1 MVNFTHDLIVIGAGA
16 GGLGCA
22 GFGAS
27 IGLKAAL
34 IDKEAFNFG
43 GDCLNYGCIP
53 SKALLHVA
61 SMFAAGKAA
70 TDFGLSTS
78 GKADWNKVMEYVHRQ
93 QDVIRAHETPEHFR
107 EEFGTDSIV
116 GTARLTGKR
125 TVLVNGKTLSAP
137 RIILATGSIPRKL
150 AVPGVEAVKQW
161 DNESVFWELDELPDH
176 LLLVGGGPISC
187 ELAQA
192 FVRLGSKV
200 TLLVRNDRLLEGDPP
215 KMGEIIAA
223 RLRKEGVTIHF
234 HTEVAAFTDER
245 TARLKPSGQ
254 TGAESPPETLTFSH
268 LLVAI
273 GRTVRTDGLGLEA
286 AGVTVKEGKIVTD
299 NRYRTT
305 NPYIYA
311 IGDAFGQEQFSHGA
325 EFHNTQLWNN
335 FLSPLKQQ
343 HNLDKFSWV
352 TFTDPEIASFGMT
365 PARLREKGI
374 DFETREIPFIKDDRA
389 VAADYRDGH
398 LTVYLSK
405 GWLGGGK
412 LLGGCMAAPAAGEM
426 IQELHLLQHRGMK
439 FSALT
444 NKIYAY
450 PVGSRVNQLG
460 ARQGAT
466 ELLTKGPLP
475 KVLRWLYRTFN
486 R

>member
-1 MVNFTHDLIVIGAGA
+1 MPKFTHDIIVIGAGA

-34 IDKEAFNFG
+34 IDKDAFNFG

-61 SMFAAGKAA
+61 GLFAGGKQAEA
-70 TDFGLSTS
+70 FGLKTS
-78 GKADWNKVMEYVHRQ
+78 GRANWQKVMEYVHAQ
-93 QDVIRAHETPEHFR
+93 QDVIRVHETPEHFR
-107 EEFGTDSIV
+107 EAFGTDSIV
-116 GTARLTGKR
+116 GTATLTGPR
-125 TVLVNGKTLSAP
+125 TVTVNGKALSAP
-137 RIILATGSIPRKL
+137 RIVLATGSVPRKL
-150 AVPGVEAVKQW
+150 EVPGVDAVKQW
-161 DNESVFWELDELPDH
+161 NNESVFWELEELPEH
-176 LLLVGGGPISC
+176 LLVVGGGPISC
-187 ELAQA
+187 ELSQA

-200 TLLVRNDRLLEGDPP
+200 TLLVRGERLLENDPP
-215 KMGEIIAA
+215 KMGEILTK
-223 RLRKEGVTIHF
+223 RLRGEGVDIRF
-234 HTEVAAFTDER
+234 QTEIARFTDAT
-245 TARLKPSGQ
+245 TAVLAP
-254 TGAESPPETLTFSH
+254 GAHAGAMVGEDTVSFSH

-273 GRTVRTDGLGLEA
+273 GRKVRTEGLGLEA
-286 AGVTVKEGKIVTD
+286 AGVRVEHGKIVTD
-299 NRYRTT
+299 ERYRTT
-305 NPYIYA
+305 NPHIYA

-335 FLSPLKQQ
+335 LLSPLKQK

-365 PARLREKGI
+365 PSRLKARGI
-374 DFETREIPFIKDDRA
+374 DFETREISLEKDDRA
-389 VAADYRDGH
+389 VAADYRDGW
-398 LTVYLSK
+398 LIVYLSK
-405 GWLGGGK
+405 GLLGGGK
-412 LLGGCMAAPAAGEM
+412 VLGGCLAAPAAGEM

-439 FSALT
+439 YSALT

-450 PVGSRVNQLG
+450 PVGSRIIQQG

-466 ELLTKGPLP
+466 ELLTQGPLP